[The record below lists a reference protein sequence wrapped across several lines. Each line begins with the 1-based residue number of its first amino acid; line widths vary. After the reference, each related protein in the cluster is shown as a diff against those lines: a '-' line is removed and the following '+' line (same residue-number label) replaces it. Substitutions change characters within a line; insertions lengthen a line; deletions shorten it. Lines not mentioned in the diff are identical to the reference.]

1 MEKIVVCVC
10 TRGRPELFKRCLNSL
25 ARVIMPEG
33 FNIEILVIDNND
45 EKSADV
51 SKACSAVGG
60 VLVRYRYE
68 PVAGLATARNA
79 ALTTALV
86 MDADWIA
93 FIDDDEVA
101 DRLWLVRFMEAIERY
116 AIVGPSCDY
125 CGKPHNSPVDAV
137 HGTIRY
143 VYPTASAKWRWRA
156 PWGSWGNVD
165 GAPLDCAGT
174 GNVIF
179 RAAIVWRHGLRF
191 NPALNAS
198 GGEDTDFFR
207 RFHALGGRII
217 LSTLAITTEAVTM
230 DRLTLHGHWRKA
242 YRNGHNKARERKRPV
257 RRAVKRG
264 VGGALKIAT
273 APLLIVGGWTI
284 AMKLAL
290 SGMLNVAEAAG
301 TIHALCGGKF
311 DYYAKV
317 TGK

>member
-10 TRGRPELFKRCLNSL
+10 TRGRPELFKRCINSL
-25 ARVIMPEG
+25 ARVIKPEG
-33 FNIEILVIDNND
+33 FDLETLVIDNND

-51 SKACSAVGG
+51 SDACHATGGAVI
-60 VLVRYRYE
+60 RYRYE
-68 PVAGLATARNA
+68 PTAGLASARNA
-79 ALTTALV
+79 ALETALV
-86 MDADWIA
+86 MDATWIA

-101 DRLWLVRFMEAIERY
+101 DKLWLVRFMEAIERY
-116 AIVGPSCDY
+116 AIGGQACDY

-143 VYPTASAKWRWRA
+143 AYPTASAKWRRRA
-156 PWGSWGNVD
+156 PWGSWGAVD

-179 RAAIVWRHGLRF
+179 RASLVWRHGLRF

-217 LSTLAITTEAVTM
+217 LSTLAIVTEAVTM
-230 DRLTLHGHWRKA
+230 DRLTLRGHWRKA
-242 YRNGHNKARERKRPV
+242 YRNGHNKARERKTSL
-257 RRAVKRG
+257 RRVVKRG
-264 VGGALKIAT
+264 ASGALKIAA
-273 APLLIVGGWTI
+273 APLLIVGGRTI

-301 TIHALCGGKF
+301 TIHALRGGKF